1 MSLFPL
7 FDRPRREPIM
17 PPSSN
22 STTSKEAAKEIEP
35 HVPNLREIVYMIY
48 SRPEGATDDEVCI
61 VTGIGGSTLRPRRA
75 ELLATIDRNGNP
87 IEPRVRD
94 SGETRPTMSGRQ
106 AIVWRATK

>member
-48 SRPEGATDDEVCI
+48 SRPDGATDEQVCI
-61 VTGIGGSTLRPRRA
+61 ATGLSGNTVRPRRS
-75 ELLATIDRNGNP
+75 EILAAGRIK
-87 IEPRVRD
+87 D
-94 SGETRPTMSGRQ
+94 SGERRKTMSGRN
-106 AIVWRATK
+106 AIVWVAVQETTKNA